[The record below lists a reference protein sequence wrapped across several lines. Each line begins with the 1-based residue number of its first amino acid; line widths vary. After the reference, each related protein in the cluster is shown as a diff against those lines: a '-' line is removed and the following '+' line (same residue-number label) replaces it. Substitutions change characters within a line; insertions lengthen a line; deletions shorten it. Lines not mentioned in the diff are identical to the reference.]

1 MPFSATC
8 TDFRSARILLAV
20 FCGIICTAAVSAP
33 ILAAHTYTTAAG
45 FIYFLF
51 SPICHQL
58 PARSF
63 IFAGHPMAVCHRC
76 TGIYTGLFLISFTHP
91 NNFSPL
97 GSHISHRMFVL
108 CGSAPIL
115 LDAILPYAGIW
126 TNTPLSRAATG
137 FIFGAMVSA
146 LLVPGIS
153 EFLHEAPWRRFLV
166 ASHIKG
172 DFS

>member
-1 MPFSATC
+1 MPSSAALS
-8 TDFRSARILLAV
+8 DFRSARLLLAV
-20 FCGIICTAAVSAP
+20 FWGIICAAIVSAP
-33 ILAAHTYTTAAG
+33 VLAAHAYTTVAG
-45 FIYFLF
+45 LIYLLF
-51 SPICHQL
+51 SPVCHQI

-76 TGIYTGLFLISFTHP
+76 AGIYAGLFLISFIHRD
-91 NNFSPL
+91 NFSPL
-97 GSHISHRMFVL
+97 GSRVSYRIFVL

-126 TNTPLSRAATG
+126 TNTPFSRAATG
-137 FIFGAMVSA
+137 FMFGAMVSA

-153 EFLHEAPWRRFLV
+153 EFLREAPWRRFLV

-172 DFS
+172 DIS